1 VRNTVDA
8 DEVGRMSGIVVGLED
23 APDAMTALDWAY
35 TEAAERHEPLTVV
48 SVVNEL
54 PVATPG
60 FYASDAAGH
69 VHDVR
74 RSTRRWAERAVKS
87 TVARNADAA
96 DVAVK
101 VKVVGGNPAK
111 VLTDLSRDAS
121 LVVVG
126 RRGSNPLS
134 RLLLGSVSSTVVHHA
149 NCPVVV
155 VPEEGSGHE
164 G

>member
-1 VRNTVDA
+1 MN
-8 DEVGRMSGIVVGLED
+8 GIVVGLED
-23 APDAMTALDWAY
+23 APDAMTALEWAFA
-35 TEAAERHEPLTVV
+35 EAAEHHEPLTVV

-69 VHDVR
+69 MHDAR
-74 RSTRRWAERAVKS
+74 RSTRRWAERTVKA
-87 TVARNADAA
+87 TVARNAGAA

-126 RRGSNPLS
+126 RRGSNPIS
-134 RLLLGSVSSTVVHHA
+134 RLLLGSVSSSVVHHA
-149 NCPVVV
+149 KCPVVV
-155 VPEEGSGHE
+155 VPEERSGHE